1 MNKKLTLSLNETVIE
16 KAKHYAESTGKS
28 LSSLVEDYFKNL
40 TESNKKTNISKRLQ
54 AIAGKIELPPN
65 FDDELELRKAME
77 EKHLK

>member
-1 MNKKLTLSLNETVIE
+1 MKLSL

-28 LSSLVEDYFKNL
+28 LSGLVEDYFKNL
-40 TESNKKTNISKRLQ
+40 TESEKRPDISKRLQ

-65 FDDELELRKAME
+65 FDDEFELRKAMK